1 MMKYSTYTW
10 DLVRVSPSGGG
21 SPSLPEKLV
30 CPPHVNPQ
38 HPKNADFVIFMQFFA
53 ILPKLHPPPPPLQD
67 TSHVRMLN
75 KGTILHLKRIG
86 GDPLLSTSLFS
97 LATWK
102 AVLLNTSDVEF
113 LILRFNTDDI
123 DFVLLAYQAGLIE
136 NNFKSSCHTNTLT

>member
-1 MMKYSTYTW
+1 
-10 DLVRVSPSGGG
+10 
-21 SPSLPEKLV
+21 
-30 CPPHVNPQ
+30 
-38 HPKNADFVIFMQFFA
+38 
-53 ILPKLHPPPPPLQD
+53 
-67 TSHVRMLN
+67 MLN
-75 KGTILHLKRIG
+75 KATILHLKRIG

-136 NNFKSSCHTNTLT
+136 NNFKSSCHINTLT